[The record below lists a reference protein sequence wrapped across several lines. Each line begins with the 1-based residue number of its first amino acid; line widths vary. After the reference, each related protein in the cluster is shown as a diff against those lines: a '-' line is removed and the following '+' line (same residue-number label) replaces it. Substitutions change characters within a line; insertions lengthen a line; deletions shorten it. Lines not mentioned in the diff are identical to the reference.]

1 VLQQQRTCALRASS
15 AACMRGPQPSLHD
28 EGCDVVQLVKMKGRV
43 ACEISTCEC
52 LIATEAIFR
61 GLFSDLTPAEA
72 VSLLC
77 SLVNQ
82 NKVRLCFI
90 VHRCWK
96 QAVRVRHNV
105 GPASLLAV
113 AHRCWELHA
122 ARCNGNSIL
131 FPRCSLMPRGSA
143 FVESSQQP
151 G

>member
-82 NKVRLCFI
+82 NKVRLWLPVSSCTDAGSRPCACGI
-90 VHRCWK
+90 TWGQ
-96 QAVRVRHNV
+96 QACSPLRIAAGSFMPPAAMATASCSRAAALCRV
-105 GPASLLAV
+105 V
-113 AHRCWELHA
+113 AH
-122 ARCNGNSIL
+122 S
-131 FPRCSLMPRGSA
+131 
-143 FVESSQQP
+143 
-151 G
+151 